1 MNKAYPIILEVAEE
15 GGFLVYCPDFDIY
28 TQGSDYAD
36 ALYMARDAISL
47 KGVDLIE
54 DKKSVPEPSELNSI
68 DADGGVKL
76 LVDVDF
82 EKYRREYGTKSVR
95 KNCTIPE
102 WLNDAASEAGL
113 NFSKVLQDGLKR
125 ELEL

>member
-1 MNKAYPIILEVAEE
+1 MVKAYPIILEPADD

-36 ALYMARDAISL
+36 ALYMARDAVSL
-47 KGVDLIE
+47 KGVDLLE
-54 DKKSVPEPSELNSI
+54 DKKDVPEPSELNSI
-68 DADGGVKL
+68 DAGENTKL

-82 EKYRREYGTKSVR
+82 EKYRREYSTKSVR